1 MCAMTAARRGRRVR
15 VLERSNKPGKKILM
29 SGGGRCNFTNL
40 HVAPDRFQSANP
52 HFCKS
57 ALSRYTQW
65 DFIELVE
72 QHGIDYFE
80 KETVNGLSGQLFC
93 RESSKQIVAMLLDE
107 CGRSGVEITLD
118 CETTKVQGTGP
129 FRLETSEGSLRSE
142 TLVVATGGLS
152 IPSLGGSAFGYR
164 LAKQFGME
172 VLPTSAGLAP
182 FTFSG
187 LLKERFSRLAGVSCE
202 VKARNGEVGFREDL
216 LFTHRG
222 LSGPVVLQLSSHW
235 QPGESITLDL
245 TPGKKL
251 VPELLKTKQRHP
263 RSLLRTQLNDLLPHR
278 LVREI
283 EDLFWSEHAD
293 QPLSDWPDRRLEAL
307 GDRLQAWRV
316 KPSGTEGYRKAEVTL
331 GGVNTQALSSKTMES
346 HVPGLFLVGEVVD
359 VTGELGGFNFQW
371 AWSSGHAAGQA
382 V

>member
-1 MCAMTAARRGRRVR
+1 
-15 VLERSNKPGKKILM
+15 
-29 SGGGRCNFTNL
+29 
-40 HVAPDRFQSANP
+40 
-52 HFCKS
+52 
-57 ALSRYTQW
+57 
-65 DFIELVE
+65 
-72 QHGIDYFE
+72 
-80 KETVNGLSGQLFC
+80 
-93 RESSKQIVAMLLDE
+93 MLLEE
-107 CGRSGVEITLD
+107 CNCSGVEITLD
-118 CETTKVQGTGP
+118 CETTKVQGPGP
-129 FRLETSEGSLRSE
+129 FRLETSEGTLRSE

-164 LAKQFGME
+164 LAEQFGME

-187 LLKERFSRLAGVSCE
+187 SLKERFSRLAGVSCE
-202 VKARNGEVGFREDL
+202 VEARNGEVGFREDL

-235 QPGESITLDL
+235 QPGETMTLDL

-251 VPELLKTKQRHP
+251 APKLLEMKQGHP
-263 RSLLRTQLNDLLPHR
+263 RSLLRTQLDGLLPHR

-293 QPLSDWPDRRLEAL
+293 QPLTDWPDRRLEAL
-307 GDRLQAWRV
+307 GDRLQSWKV